1 MRSSFGHGLTSVGIS
16 VVLASCAVA
25 SSSSPGGGA
34 PTSAPSSS
42 PSVASPSIA
51 TSASAATS
59 TPAAALIG
67 EWERDTRCEEIVQRL
82 SVAGLVKSIPDVAAA
97 FVPGTSSGADL
108 VDPSKPCT
116 GAVPVRHSHFFTA
129 AGRFGSRDQNGQDVD
144 DGTYRLVGDDT
155 FIISKE
161 FPNVTFQY
169 VVTDDSIMFTPVIP
183 DCRPDCFEATW
194 SVTVAYEG
202 LPWARVT
209 P

>member
-1 MRSSFGHGLTSVGIS
+1 MRGRFARGLTDAGIS
-16 VVLASCAVA
+16 VLLAACAA
-25 SSSSPGGGA
+25 GSPSISAGSA
-34 PTSAPSSS
+34 PTSAPSGSTSGAS
-42 PSVASPSIA
+42 PSVAS
-51 TSASAATS
+51 SASAAAS
-59 TPAAALIG
+59 SPAAALVG
-67 EWERDTRCEEIVQRL
+67 EWERDTRCEDIVQRL
-82 SVAGLVKSIPDVAAA
+82 SDAGLVESVPDVAAA
-97 FVPGTSSGADL
+97 FVPGASSGADL

-129 AGRFGSRDQNGQDVD
+129 DGRFGSRDQNGQDVD

-161 FPNVTFQY
+161 FPDVTFHY
-169 VVTDDSIMFTPVIP
+169 VVSDDTIMFTPVIP
-183 DCRPDCFEATW
+183 TCRPDCFEATW